1 MTFVEPP
8 EKRAQ
13 ASKSSV
19 IIATRCVFLQK
30 IQAGWETG
38 QEKTVTALAYLHWE
52 ISRETRSVMAV
63 SYFSVEL
70 LSQPA
75 STQLFKGTLV
85 QI

>member
-30 IQAGWETG
+30 IQAAWETG
-38 QEKTVTALAYLHWE
+38 QEKTVTAVAYTGK